1 MRGGEVTSKSWH
13 GVLVASALP
22 FGEDLGVDYDK
33 FAQHVAWLAE
43 SGCDAVIPNGSL
55 GEYQTLNDEERSRVV
70 QVAIDAAPDGFDVIP
85 GVAASGWREA
95 VHWTEMA
102 AKAGAP
108 AVLALPPNIYRAD
121 ENSVV
126 DHYRAIASVGLPVVA
141 YNNPFDTKVDLSPD
155 LLARLHGA
163 GYIVA
168 VKDFSGDPRR
178 AYAIKELAPELDV
191 LIGSDDT
198 VLEMALAGAVGWVSG
213 YTNAFPSSCV
223 ELYNASMAHDIEHAL
238 PLYRKLH
245 ALLRWDAQVEFVQAI
260 KLSMDVVGRYG
271 GPCRPPRGTLDD
283 AKQASIRALTEA
295 ARADGIR

>member
-1 MRGGEVTSKSWH
+1 MRGDDVTRKSWH

-22 FGEDLGVDYDK
+22 FGEDLEVDFEK
-33 FAQHVAWLAE
+33 FAAHVVWLAE

-55 GEYQTLNDEERSRVV
+55 GEYQTLSDDERSLVV
-70 QVAIDAAPDGFDVIP
+70 TVAIDAAPDGFDVIP
-85 GVAASGWREA
+85 GVAASGWRES
-95 VHWTEMA
+95 VHWTEQA

-121 ENSVV
+121 EKSVI

-141 YNNPFDTKVDLSPD
+141 YNNPFDTKVDLSPVM
-155 LLARLHGA
+155 LARLHGE
-163 GYIVA
+163 GYIVG

-178 AYAIKELAPELDV
+178 AYAMKELAPELDV

-213 YTNAFPSSCV
+213 YTNAFPRSCV
-223 ELYNASMAHDIEHAL
+223 ELYHASMAQDIDHAL
-238 PLYRKLH
+238 PLYRQLH

-260 KLSMDVVGRYG
+260 KLSMDVVGHYG
-271 GPCRPPRGTLDD
+271 GPCRPPRGALKDVTR
-283 AKQASIRALTEA
+283 ASIQALTEK
-295 ARADGIR
+295 ARTDGMR